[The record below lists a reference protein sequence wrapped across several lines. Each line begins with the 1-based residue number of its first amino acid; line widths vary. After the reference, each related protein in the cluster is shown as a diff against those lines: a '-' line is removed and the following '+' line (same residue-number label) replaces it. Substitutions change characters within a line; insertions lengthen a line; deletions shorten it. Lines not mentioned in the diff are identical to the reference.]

1 MSSCFNLTKWSAEV
15 FLMTADPA
23 FSSYMAEL
31 PQCPGLPWCLIQ
43 TQVELW
49 LKCSRSAAFYLAP
62 TAPQSPLLFTLY
74 FFFFWGMQFL
84 LIYFLCFF
92 LVCSSFSPCF
102 FLFFFGSPTH
112 LFSPSFSF
120 VEIGWHHLFLNLTRC
135 VSADLWFDIQWT
147 STHFS
152 SLLLSLCL
160 FFCSHVMQQQWLKLM
175 YNSNAPLIEAFNSFI
190 TCKSVFP
197 PILPYI
203 CIPFSRIPVWSENA
217 TFLKCY
223 FLPLSWTDVTP
234 WPVCLLIICRPQREQ
249 KV

>member
-102 FLFFFGSPTH
+102 FCFFLVRLHICSLPAFH
-112 LFSPSFSF
+112 LWKLDDTTFSWTWLAVSQ
-120 VEIGWHHLFLNLTRC
+120 LTYGLIFNEHRP
-135 VSADLWFDIQWT
+135 I
-147 STHFS
+147 
-152 SLLLSLCL
+152 SLHS
-160 FFCSHVMQQQWLKLM
+160 CSHSVSFFAHMSCS
-175 YNSNAPLIEAFNSFI
+175 SN
-190 TCKSVFP
+190 
-197 PILPYI
+197 
-203 CIPFSRIPVWSENA
+203 
-217 TFLKCY
+217 
-223 FLPLSWTDVTP
+223 D
-234 WPVCLLIICRPQREQ
+234 
-249 KV
+249 